1 MFRASVG
8 ASLGL
13 LAVATLGVV
22 GSAQPE
28 ARSSPATIAAPA
40 PQLSRLVGFI
50 DARLVLV
57 NPETLRSLP
66 GKGIAVG
73 SGGCASRQ
81 GGSACWSNP
90 PWTVSPDGAR
100 LALARNDLSSLQVV
114 DAGRLRVT
122 ASVRLSGGPIGALA
136 W

>member
-22 GSAQPE
+22 GLAQPA

-40 PQLSRLVGFI
+40 PQLSRLLGFAG
-50 DARLVLV
+50 ARLVRV
-57 NPETLRSLP
+57 DPETLRPLP
-66 GKGIAVG
+66 GKGIDVG
-73 SGGCASRQ
+73 SGGCASRS

-90 PWTVSPDGAR
+90 PWTASLAGER
-100 LALARNDLSSLQVV
+100 LLLA
-114 DAGRLRVT
+114 
-122 ASVRLSGGPIGALA
+122 
-136 W
+136 